1 MRSEP
6 PELAGPLKR
15 CFRLFGH
22 PCRLFLGPGLRLG
35 ARWNRLGETVKTRKK
50 RGKTGKKWARYGLRS
65 ANKEGTGGIPGSQL
79 DRRSDGARRD
89 GGGGDLPG
97 TYPDIKMEYRN
108 DGNRYK
114 VALDA
119 EENPDFRYQVIPWHS
134 FDHTS
139 PP

>member
-1 MRSEP
+1 MRLP
-6 PELAGPLKR
+6 
-15 CFRLFGH
+15 
-22 PCRLFLGPGLRLG
+22 FLRPR
-35 ARWNRLGETVKTRKK
+35 AF
-50 RGKTGKKWARYGLRS
+50 
-65 ANKEGTGGIPGSQL
+65 SQP

-119 EENPDFRYQVIPWHS
+119 EENPEFRYQVIPWHS
-134 FDHTS
+134 S
-139 PP
+139 YLPPLIWQRRF